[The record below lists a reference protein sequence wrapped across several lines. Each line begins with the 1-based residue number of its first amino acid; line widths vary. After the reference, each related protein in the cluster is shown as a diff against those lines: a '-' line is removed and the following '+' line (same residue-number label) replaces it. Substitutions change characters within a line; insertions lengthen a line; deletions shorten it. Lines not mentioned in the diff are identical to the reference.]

1 MGTNELS
8 RPCLPVFLVAVISM
22 LLCSCASIRPLQ
34 TVESVRAFDYDGMI
48 LAGQPDRGLAL
59 AITKSE
65 AGDSAIDVMLK
76 NEGDRRLCVNS
87 RFVVDCGQYDASP
100 TLFITMERASN
111 GEKVPLA
118 KKSWTQGGRGSEA
131 RWFKYLE
138 AHEYHKSSVNL
149 REFFDLEKG
158 EQYRVTVEYD
168 NQESGYDKGGWV
180 EMYAWVG
187 RIKSNK
193 LLLK

>member
-1 MGTNELS
+1 MVTNDLS
-8 RPCLPVFLVAVISM
+8 RPCFRAVFPLLASL

-34 TVESVRAFDYDGMI
+34 TVEAVRAFDYDGMI

-59 AITKSE
+59 AIAKSE
-65 AGDSAIDVMLK
+65 AGDRTIDVMLK

-100 TLFITMERASN
+100 TLFITVERASN

-131 RWFKYLE
+131 KWFKYLE
-138 AHEYHKSSVNL
+138 AHEYHKAGVNL
-149 REFFDLEKG
+149 AEFFDLERG

-168 NQESGYDKGGWV
+168 NQESGYNKGGWV

>member
-1 MGTNELS
+1 MGPKRMLDCCRLLTSL
-8 RPCLPVFLVAVISM
+8 FAGA

-59 AITKSE
+59 AIAKAVT
-65 AGDSAIDVMLK
+65 GDHIIDVMLK

-100 TLFITMERASN
+100 NLSITVERAAN

-118 KKSWTQGGRGSEA
+118 RKSWTQGGRGAEA

-138 AHEYHKSSVNL
+138 AHEYHKASVNL
-149 REFFDLEKG
+149 AEFYGLERG
-158 EQYRVTVEYD
+158 EQYRVTVGYD
-168 NQESGYDKGGWV
+168 NQESGYNKGGWH